1 MVLSSYEQIVS
12 ELALAMR
19 RLHDSFVALA
29 GRLQTVHNSVETQK
43 EQYLNLRKYFLKDS
57 TNVFE
62 EHAKKSAGG
71 GLKPSNSINVSPG
84 PTPFSGNYIFYNCG
98 VVNMICQGSS
108 QRLPYFLTNSEILIK
123 HIQLKFLHLQNK
135 LNFPIHMLYKLY

>member
-1 MVLSSYEQIVS
+1 
-12 ELALAMR
+12 MR

-71 GLKPSNSINVSPG
+71 IIKPNNGTNVSPG
-84 PTPFSGNYIFYNCG
+84 PTPFSGN
-98 VVNMICQGSS
+98 
-108 QRLPYFLTNSEILIK
+108 
-123 HIQLKFLHLQNK
+123 
-135 LNFPIHMLYKLY
+135 

>member
-1 MVLSSYEQIVS
+1 MYCVP

-29 GRLQTVHNSVETQK
+29 GRLQTVHNSVEMQK

-62 EHAKKSAGG
+62 EQAKKSAGG
-71 GLKPSNSINVSPG
+71 AMKPFNGVKISPG
-84 PTPFSGNYIFYNCG
+84 PTPFSGNHIFCNLDVGNTILHTHLY
-98 VVNMICQGSS
+98 
-108 QRLPYFLTNSEILIK
+108 PFLTL
-123 HIQLKFLHLQNK
+123 
-135 LNFPIHMLYKLY
+135 LYTAK

>member
-1 MVLSSYEQIVS
+1 VNSLLWLLSYEQIVS

-62 EHAKKSAGG
+62 EHARKSAGG
-71 GLKPSNSINVSPG
+71 VIKANSTGMNVSPG
-84 PTPFSGNYIFYNCG
+84 PTPFSGN
-98 VVNMICQGSS
+98 
-108 QRLPYFLTNSEILIK
+108 
-123 HIQLKFLHLQNK
+123 
-135 LNFPIHMLYKLY
+135 